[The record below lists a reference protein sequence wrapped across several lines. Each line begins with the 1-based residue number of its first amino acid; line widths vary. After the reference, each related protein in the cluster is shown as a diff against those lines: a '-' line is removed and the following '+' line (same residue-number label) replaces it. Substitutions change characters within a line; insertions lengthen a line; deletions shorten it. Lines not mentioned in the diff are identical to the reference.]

1 MEKSGLEGK
10 INSGT
15 YRMAEDQHLLGD
27 WSYPSRAWL
36 ITPYSA
42 VELSD
47 GQTVFN
53 TIHSECREDLKRSL
67 GLLKRRFQR
76 LYYIDS
82 LRSTALKKCIAVCYI
97 LHNICLPNSDI
108 TKEDIEYQVEEYDS
122 VLCSD
127 KVETEVVSRKR
138 YLRMHCLY
146 E

>member
-1 MEKSGLEGK
+1 M
-10 INSGT
+10 
-15 YRMAEDQHLLGD
+15 LLLSD
-27 WSYPSRAWL
+27 WARAWL
-36 ITPYSA
+36 ITPPG
-42 VELSD
+42 EFSD
-47 GQTVFN
+47 RQTVFN

-67 GLLKRRFQR
+67 RLLKRRFQR

-82 LRSTALKKCIAVCYI
+82 LRSTALKKCIDVCYI

-122 VLCSD
+122 VLCSG
-127 KVETEVVSRKR
+127 KVETKVVSRKR